1 MDTSRNSYQRLWCG
15 SLYDTGDES
24 EIGEIIHFV
33 GTQRTASRMTSCGTI
48 GLVGAVYT
56 GYTEP
61 AAVTSNELGTKVGQA
76 SAISVLGVVAA
87 GDAGINEA
95 AKKAGITKVSH
106 VDKKIV
112 SVLGLFTKVTYTVYG
127 E

>member
-1 MDTSRNSYQRLWCG
+1 MSNNQIKINMKKTILRATFALVLALG
-15 SLYDTGDES
+15 L
-24 EIGEIIHFV
+24 
-33 GTQRTASRMTSCGTI
+33 TSCGTV
-48 GLVGAVYT
+48 GLVGAAYT

-76 SAISVLGVVAA
+76 DAVSVLGVVAI
-87 GDAGINEA
+87 GDAGVEKA
-95 AKKAGITKVSH
+95 AKQAGIKKVSH

>member
-1 MDTSRNSYQRLWCG
+1 MKKSIVKMACALVLALG
-15 SLYDTGDES
+15 
-24 EIGEIIHFV
+24 
-33 GTQRTASRMTSCGTI
+33 MTSCGTV

-61 AAVTSNELGTKVGQA
+61 AAVTSNELSTKVGQA
-76 SAISVLGVVAA
+76 SAVSVLGVAAA

-106 VDKKIV
+106 VDKKV
-112 SVLGLFTKVTYTVYG
+112 FSVLGLFTKVTYTVYG